1 MPLEMGYSLA
11 ENISILIFLDKPIM
25 QVPSADADDV
35 VGQRWIHRV
44 TIISIAIESDTNV
57 HDI

>member
-1 MPLEMGYSLA
+1 
-11 ENISILIFLDKPIM
+11 M
-25 QVPSADADDV
+25 QVPSADVDDV

>member
-1 MPLEMGYSLA
+1 MPLGMGYFLA
-11 ENISILIFLDKPIM
+11 GNICILIFLDKPIM

-35 VGQRWIHRV
+35 VGQRGIHCV

>member
-1 MPLEMGYSLA
+1 
-11 ENISILIFLDKPIM
+11 M

-35 VGQRWIHRV
+35 VGQRWLHRV